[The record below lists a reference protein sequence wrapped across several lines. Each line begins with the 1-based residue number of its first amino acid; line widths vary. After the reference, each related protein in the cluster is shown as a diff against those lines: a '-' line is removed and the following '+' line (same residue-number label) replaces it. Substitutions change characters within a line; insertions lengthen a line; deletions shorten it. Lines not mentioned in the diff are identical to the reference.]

1 MANDFS
7 LSVVGERDEFFEDF
21 ATIVEPPFE
30 EEELEQREMRRNAF
44 WREGDGTA
52 EHGDAVV
59 ALGWARE
66 VDDETA
72 FFEQN
77 GLFFGRRCRIER
89 RLQERDDVF
98 WLVIGSRNASQFVN
112 RRLAHV
118 IGFESLEIADIGEF
132 FVSGVFEDAGD
143 TELNGAFTSAVARAH
158 VRDFVVVSGD
168 DIFELIGERFMAFE
182 MDVIGMSSRADVGFI
197 GLGESLGRRKES
209 FSVFALRWG
218 GAPL

>member
-143 TELNGAFTSAVARAH
+143 TELCKQDLLYDPQTAGGLLMAVDPADADALLVELRRCVPSAQRIG
-158 VRDFVVVSGD
+158 VVQEYQGGKR
-168 DIFELIGERFMAFE
+168 IFL
-182 MDVIGMSSRADVGFI
+182 
-197 GLGESLGRRKES
+197 K
-209 FSVFALRWG
+209 
-218 GAPL
+218 